1 MAAGEEDSGTSPYEC
16 NICLDTASEPV
27 VTYCGH
33 LYCWPCLYRWLRAA
47 TGPGTCPVC
56 KAAVSPQTVIPLYG
70 RGSDRT
76 DPRRRG
82 WDTPGGGAGGAVGSS
97 TAGGGGGGG
106 GGGGSEG
113 GSRGAASGATG
124 VAGGGGGEA
133 GGGGGGAEDAV
144 PNRPAGQRVDLPRED
159 RGARVGGGWGGG
171 GEGGGGGPG
180 SVAYNAG
187 IGFFPSL
194 FGLQFQ
200 TFGLDAARPRGQP
213 LTREE
218 EHQVFLSR
226 MMLFLGIAVLATLLF
241 L

>member
-1 MAAGEEDSGTSPYEC
+1 VDTGTSPYEC

-33 LYCWPCLYRWLRAA
+33 LYCWPCLYRWLRAT
-47 TGPGTCPVC
+47 TGPGSCPVC
-56 KAAVSPQTVIPLYG
+56 KAAVSQATVIPLYG
-70 RGSDRT
+70 RGGDRT

-82 WDTPGGGAGGAVGSS
+82 LGLDTPGAGSAAGGGGSGAPSTGGGAAGGD
-97 TAGGGGGGG
+97 GGGGGGG
-106 GGGGSEG
+106 RGAAGGTAGVGAGGGGS
-113 GSRGAASGATG
+113 S
-124 VAGGGGGEA
+124 EA
-133 GGGGGGAEDAV
+133 GGGDDPV
-144 PNRPAGQRVDLPRED
+144 PNRPAGQRVELPPEG
-159 RGARVGGGWGGG
+159 GAPRFGGMWGGDGAAPPPG
-171 GEGGGGGPG
+171 GVAFGG
-180 SVAYNAG
+180 G

-218 EHQVFLSR
+218 EHQVLLSR
-226 MMLFLGIAVLATLLF
+226 MMLFLGVAVLATLLF